1 LASNPGFY
9 PDGSWSNEVEVI
21 QETRLRFPDTFTP
34 NEDGIN
40 DFFQCYGLFLKSFE
54 LVVYNSW
61 GNIVFSSN
69 NSGEFWNGKIDGL
82 PAPTGNYAYRV
93 IATDE
98 AGERLEKSGFFALIR

>member
-1 LASNPGFY
+1 
-9 PDGSWSNEVEVI
+9 
-21 QETRLRFPDTFTP
+21 
-34 NEDGIN
+34 
-40 DFFQCYGLFLKSFE
+40 
-54 LVVYNSW
+54 VVYNSW

-69 NSGEFWNGKIDGL
+69 KSGEFWNGKIDGL